1 MRCRSTLALIPCL
14 LVAGPVLALRAQAP
28 SGETPKAAGA
38 ATVEVTATRFPEDP
52 VKVPASITVLTG
64 KDLAD
69 RGATDL
75 RSALALAAGINIAPG
90 GDGGPASSIP
100 EFWGLKEFDAFLLV
114 VDGVPW
120 GGAFNPALSTL
131 DLENVERIEIQ
142 RGAAP
147 VMYGATSFVGVI
159 QVIHRHPA
167 DTEGSVRLSAGS
179 HGSGGA
185 AVTLRLPRWSKV
197 DSSLTADVAKQGYDD
212 PRTEFKRGHLLWRN
226 RAELGAGVLRFDLD
240 AAAVDQKPASPH
252 PRVGKV
258 LTTDVPLDANHNPDG
273 AYLNDRRATFTLGWD
288 QQAGA
293 ALWSTILSTS
303 RARQDLFRGFL
314 VDVVTT
320 DPNAHG
326 YRERIETTDVY
337 LDTHLAWTDLPGL
350 KVVAGFDHLHG
361 AGTGR
366 GGDFDY
372 VVNLDGSNAPGSGV
386 LPPAADI
393 RIDDHRDFSGLYG
406 FAEWTPVSR
415 LVLEAGLRLNRTEE
429 TRRAFTLDFASAT
442 LDGGQDRRAVTRL
455 SGSAGVT
462 WTAWQSGP
470 DRVNL
475 FASYRNTYKP
485 GAIDFGLDS
494 TPGILKPETAES
506 YDLGAKSRLLD
517 GRLDLELSTFR
528 MDFSNLVV
536 SQSLRNGV
544 PTPPDQ
550 GGTPGLVN
558 AGQQRFQG
566 VELNADYRLK
576 PDWTLHGATSY
587 HDSRFL
593 DYVQDFGGTATQL
606 AGKRLEMSPYHLGA
620 LGLVYAPARG
630 FNGSLEARYT
640 GGIFM
645 DKRNRAPYGGYTTLA
660 AGLGYRAA
668 RWEFRLKGDNLTDR
682 RDPVAES
689 EMGDA
694 QYYLL
699 PGRRVTASVSYRF

>member
-1 MRCRSTLALIPCL
+1 MKVPSILALVPCL
-14 LVAGPVLALRAQAP
+14 LVAGQGMALQAQA
-28 SGETPKAAGA
+28 TPVEGAKAVGA

-52 VKVPASITVLTG
+52 VKVPASITVLTA

-159 QVIHRHPA
+159 QVIHKHPA
-167 DTEGSVRLSAGS
+167 DTQGSARISAGS

-197 DSSLTADVAKQGYDD
+197 ESSLTADVAKQGYDD

-240 AAAVDQKPASPH
+240 ASAVDQKPASPH
-252 PRVGKV
+252 SRVG
-258 LTTDVPLDANHNPDG
+258 LTLSPDVPLDANHNPDG
-273 AYLNDRRATFTLGWD
+273 AFINDRRATFTLGWD
-288 QQAGA
+288 QSAGS

-303 RARQDLFRGFL
+303 RSRQDLFRGFL
-314 VDVVTT
+314 VDVITT

-337 LDTHLAWTDLPGL
+337 FDTHLAWTDLPGL

-372 VVNLDGSNAPGSGV
+372 FVNLDGSNAPGSSV

-442 LDGGQDRRAVTRL
+442 LAGGQDGRTVNRL
-455 SGSAGVT
+455 SGSAGLT
-462 WTAWQSGP
+462 WTAWQAGA

-485 GAIDFGLDS
+485 AAIDFGLDS

-517 GRLDLELSTFR
+517 GRLDLELSTFL

-536 SQSLRNGV
+536 SQSL
-544 PTPPDQ
+544 
-550 GGTPGLVN
+550 GGLPVLVN
-558 AGQQRFQG
+558 AGTERFQG
-566 VELNADYRLK
+566 VELSVDYRLK

-587 HDSRFL
+587 HDSRFR

-630 FNGSLEARYT
+630 LTGLVEARYT

-668 RWEFRLKGDNLTDR
+668 RWEFRVKGDNLTDR

-699 PGRRVTASVSYRF
+699 PGRRVDASVSYRF